1 MPLNITKIAYKAS
14 SLEDVQAWFGGEAK
28 EKRLRT
34 RYLPKRHAEMKGGS
48 LYWIYAGAII
58 GRSPILGFEQR
69 DSDGHWDIIME
80 NRLILVHP
88 QAKRGHQ
95 GWRYL
100 TEKTAP
106 KDLAEGE
113 VAGDAMP
120 GVLVRKLS
128 KLGLV

>member
-1 MPLNITKIAYKAS
+1 MPLNITKVAYKAESQEEVESWFS
-14 SLEDVQAWFGGEAK
+14 SDAA
-28 EKRLRT
+28 EKRVRT
-34 RYLPKRHAEMKGGS
+34 RYQPKRHEEMIGGS
-48 LYWIYAGAII
+48 IYWLFKGALI

-69 DSDGHWDIIME
+69 DTDGHWDIILK
-80 NRLILVHP
+80 NQLILVHP

-100 TEKTAP
+100 TERTAP

>member
-1 MPLNITKIAYKAS
+1 MPLNMTKIAYKAA
-14 SLEDVQAWFGGEAK
+14 SLEEVQEWFGGDAAH
-28 EKRLRT
+28 KRVRT
-34 RYLPKRHAEMKGGS
+34 RYKPKRYAEMKGGS
-48 LYWIYAGAII
+48 LYWVFKGAII
-58 GRSPILGFEQR
+58 GRSPIVDFEQR
-69 DSDGHWDIIME
+69 DSDGHWDIILE

-106 KDLAEGE
+106 KDLADGE

-120 GVLVRKLS
+120 GVLVRKLN